1 MKQKIIFIMLP
12 LLFIG
17 GCAYQLRYT
26 ISSENNNISETAA
39 AQKTFAV
46 EKINDTSTESAL
58 SDIVAKSL
66 EQNGWKKVPV
76 KDALYIFTVSYKTE
90 KRQEPDEFW
99 LMKIFGG
106 RGGIPYMPH
115 APLVQ
120 PYTYHTIEIKA
131 YGHNHTYI
139 WSSKSKTRAVLQDIE
154 TLAKHIIPKA
164 ISLFPK
170 QGYWEIVDEVYLHTE
185 E

>member
-1 MKQKIIFIMLP
+1 MLP

-26 ISSENNNISETAA
+26 ISSENSNISGTATA
-39 AQKTFAV
+39 PKTFAV

-58 SDIVAKSL
+58 LDIVTKSL
-66 EQNGWKKVPV
+66 EQNGWNKTPE

-99 LMKIFGG
+99 LMKVFGG
-106 RGGIPYMPH
+106 KNSLAFGKHTPQRR
-115 APLVQ
+115 
-120 PYTYHTIEIKA
+120 TYLYQYIELKA
-131 YGHNHTYI
+131 YSDNRSYI
-139 WSSKSKTRAVLQDIE
+139 WSSSSKTGPVLQDIE

-170 QGYWEIVDEVYLHTE
+170 QGYWEIVDEVNLHTE